1 MVQKANK
8 KILIVE
14 DDEDFISI
22 LRTKFEKEGF
32 PVVTAENGEMAV
44 AVAEKEKPDLIISD
58 ILMPKMD
65 GIEMAKKI
73 KESNKNALIIFLT
86 NMKDVDYTKDAEKS
100 GEFDYWVKSDL
111 RISEIVDKAKTKLG
125 LNINKT
131 EIPAPLPPIPPIP
144 PKKAPDGGV

>member
-73 KESNKNALIIFLT
+73 KEFNKDVMIVFLT
-86 NMKDVDYTKDAEKS
+86 NIKDVDYTKGIEKLT
-100 GEFDYWVKSDL
+100 GFDYWIKSDL
-111 RISEIVDKAKTKLG
+111 PIDEIVGRVRAKLG
-125 LNINKT
+125 LNKT
-131 EIPAPLPPIPPIP
+131 NLPPVPNKDIIH
-144 PKKAPDGGV
+144 